1 MRVKTL
7 LYFLTMILAM
17 FAFIGCDDVPQQEID
32 DANAALEAAKTAEA
46 DRYAP
51 DKYNA
56 AKQALD
62 QAMAVV
68 QEEESAMFSNFDEAR
83 NLLAAAKTAAD
94 EAAAAAPAKKEEV
107 KQAAEAAL
115 AGIPDEVATT
125 QKMWRKAPRGKGTRE
140 ALQMMKEE
148 IARTEAMQSEVQ
160 AAIDGGDYIAAQQ
173 KAQEIINKLKSLQ
186 GELQR

>member
-7 LYFLTMILAM
+7 LYFLTMILVM
-17 FAFIGCDDVPQQEID
+17 FAFTGCDDVPQQEID
-32 DANAALEAAKTAEA
+32 DANAALDAAKKAEA
-46 DRYAP
+46 DMYVP

-62 QAMAVV
+62 RAMAVV
-68 QEEESAMFSNFDEAR
+68 KEEESAMFSNFDEAK
-83 NLLAAAKTAAD
+83 NLLATAKTAAD

-107 KQAAEAAL
+107 KQAAESAL
-115 AGIPDEVATT
+115 AGIQAEVATT
-125 QKMWRKAPRGKGTRE
+125 QKMWRSAPRGKGTRE
-140 ALQMMKEE
+140 ALQLIKEE

-160 AAIDGGDYIAAQQ
+160 AALDGGDYLAAQQ
-173 KAQEIINKLKSLQ
+173 KAQEIISKLKSLQ